1 MHVASTSMKVGV
13 TFRRMIMHVA
23 STSLKVGVTSRRMI
37 MHVAS
42 TSMKVGGTP
51 DLLHLHKLCM
61 MMIVPMDKSVAPST
75 FGCNM
80 ISLVIH
86 S

>member
-13 TFRRMIMHVA
+13 T
-23 STSLKVGVTSRRMI
+23 S

-42 TSMKVGGTP
+42 TSMKVGVTS
-51 DLLHLHKLCM
+51 DLLHLHLHRLCM
-61 MMIVPMDKSVAPST
+61 MMVVSMGKYVAPST